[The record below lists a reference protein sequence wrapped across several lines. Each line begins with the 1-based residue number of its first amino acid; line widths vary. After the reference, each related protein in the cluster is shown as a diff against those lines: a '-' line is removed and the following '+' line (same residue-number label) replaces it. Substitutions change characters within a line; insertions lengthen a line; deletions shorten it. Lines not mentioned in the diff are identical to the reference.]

1 MMKKKSQIW
10 LGVVLI
16 VGCLF
21 IIGIASWAIYENN
34 KKQEASAGGDTQ
46 IVENVA
52 DTSIGDTNTED
63 SNIEGTNQEELET
76 QKIRLMMLGD
86 NLMHMGVVRA
96 GEQSDGSRNY
106 DFLFEPVEEYL
117 DLADIKIINQETI
130 FGGNSLGFSGFPYF
144 NSPTEVG
151 DAIVN
156 AGFNVVLQASNHS
169 ADQGIKGINH
179 CISYWEQY
187 PDVLMTGI
195 YKNVDEENQDIGLI
209 TIDGVTFAILN
220 YTYSPNLAALPKDI
234 QGHLGMLC
242 DWDKSTGYINF
253 TKLHPDV
260 LTDIAAAEEMA
271 DVVIVCPHWGTEYTF
286 VPSSYQQKFAEQMT
300 EAGADL
306 IIGTHP
312 HVVQPVE
319 WIESENKNQAL
330 CYYSLGNYVSTQ
342 QDEEPMLEAMAWVT
356 FVVEEDSVE
365 ILEEETGAIPM
376 VCQYTSEP
384 VRHQNVY
391 FLDEYTEELAAAHGI
406 HAFGGEDFTLTNLNL
421 WAEEVFGDWLLGSE
435 DVFQER
441 IDYNYWK

>member
-1 MMKKKSQIW
+1 MKKKSQIW

-63 SNIEGTNQEELET
+63 SNIEGT
-76 QKIRLMMLGD
+76 
-86 NLMHMGVVRA
+86 A

-187 PDVLMTGI
+187 PDVL
-195 YKNVDEENQDIGLI
+195 
-209 TIDGVTFAILN
+209 
-220 YTYSPNLAALPKDI
+220 
-234 QGHLGMLC
+234 
-242 DWDKSTGYINF
+242 
-253 TKLHPDV
+253 
-260 LTDIAAAEEMA
+260 TDI
-271 DVVIVCPHWGTEYTF
+271 CG
-286 VPSSYQQKFAEQMT
+286 QKR
-300 EAGADL
+300 
-306 IIGTHP
+306 
-312 HVVQPVE
+312 
-319 WIESENKNQAL
+319 
-330 CYYSLGNYVSTQ
+330 SL
-342 QDEEPMLEAMAWVT
+342 
-356 FVVEEDSVE
+356 
-365 ILEEETGAIPM
+365 ETGCL
-376 VCQYTSEP
+376 V
-384 VRHQNVY
+384 VRT
-391 FLDEYTEELAAAHGI
+391 FFRKE
-406 HAFGGEDFTLTNLNL
+406 
-421 WAEEVFGDWLLGSE
+421 
-435 DVFQER
+435 
-441 IDYNYWK
+441 